1 MRCYHCGQNIP
12 DGVER
17 CPYCNANQG
26 AGATVVL
33 DQAYNPYA
41 EGTQN
46 IRTSELTEVLS
57 KPYTQPQ
64 TVGAAGGSGAP
75 AIQFATNRC
84 LWKMIV
90 FGLLTFGIYDIVIW
104 CKLVTELNVAACRY
118 DGKRTMP
125 FFAMSSVMPL
135 TFGIIY
141 FVWNHKLCNR
151 ISAELSRRGYEYKF
165 GASTFWLW
173 YVLGSLILVGPFVYL
188 HKLLKAMNCINE
200 DFNQNG

>member
-1 MRCYHCGQNIP
+1 MRCYHCGQDIP

-41 EGTQN
+41 EGNQR
-46 IRTSELTEVLS
+46 IRTSELTEVLD
-57 KPYTQPQ
+57 KPYAPVQ
-64 TVGAAGGSGAP
+64 TESTNGGCAP
-75 AIQFATNRC
+75 AIQFPTNRA

-104 CKLVTELNVAACRY
+104 CKLITELNVAACRY

-125 FFAMSSVMPL
+125 YFAMCSIMGA
-135 TFGIIY
+135 TFGICY
-141 FVWNHKLCNR
+141 FVWMHKLSNR
-151 ISAELSRRGYEYKF
+151 IGAEIDRRGYDYRF
-165 GASTFWLW
+165 SASTFWLW
-173 YVLGSLILVGPFVYL
+173 SVLGSLILVGPLVYM

-200 DFNQNG
+200 DFNING

>member
-1 MRCYHCGQNIP
+1 MRCYHCGQEIP

-33 DQAYNPYA
+33 DQTYNPYA
-41 EGTQN
+41 EGNQR

-57 KPYTQPQ
+57 KPY
-64 TVGAAGGSGAP
+64 AP
-75 AIQFATNRC
+75 AQEAPVNSGCEPAIKFPTNRA

-90 FGLLTFGIYDIVIW
+90 FGLLTFGIYDIVVW
-104 CKLVTELNVAACRY
+104 CKMVTELNVAACRY

-125 FFAMSSVMPL
+125 YFAMCCLMGA

-141 FVWNHKLCNR
+141 FVWSHKLCNR
-151 ISAELSRRGYEYKF
+151 IGAEVDRRGYEFKF
-165 GASTFWLW
+165 SASTFWLW
-173 YVLGSLILVGPFVYL
+173 NVLGSLILVGPFVYV
-188 HKLLKAMNCINE
+188 HKLMQAMNCINE
-200 DFNQNG
+200 DFNLNG